1 MGANSFSF
9 RVDQFAPYGNKF
21 WPVRVDAFSE
31 EDENDCAVVSPEIV
45 SIPLNLLYTRCS
57 ERKRHLQN
65 ISNSEGQ
72 ELQ

>member
-1 MGANSFSF
+1 MGTNS
-9 RVDQFAPYGNKF
+9 G
-21 WPVRVDAFSE
+21 RVDAFSE
-31 EDENDCAVVSPEIV
+31 EDENYCAVVSPENV

-65 ISNSEGQ
+65 ISNREGQ